1 MNGRVSYDIVRATTE
16 VKNVFVSDNVI
27 EIEGLLFPGFGE
39 TQVLN

>member
-16 VKNVFVSDNVI
+16 VKNDNVI
-27 EIEGLLFPGFGE
+27 ETEGLLFQGFGE